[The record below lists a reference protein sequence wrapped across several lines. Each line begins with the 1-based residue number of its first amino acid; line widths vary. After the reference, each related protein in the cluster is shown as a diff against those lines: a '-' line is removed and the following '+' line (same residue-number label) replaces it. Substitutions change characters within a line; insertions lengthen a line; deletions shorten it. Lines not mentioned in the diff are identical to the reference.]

1 MKIEIHPSDEMGTVL
16 RTLKNTVIRFRE
28 KTFCIRKGF
37 ESDGVSTPRFL
48 WASVSP
54 AIDPRSIRG
63 GVAHDYI
70 YRVQPMGWTRGE
82 ADLMFFIFLV
92 EDGLGIWNALK
103 AYVGVR
109 LFGWIPWR
117 NNRENKEE

>member
-1 MKIEIHPSDEMGTVL
+1 MKIEIHKSDEMGNVL

-117 NNRENKEE
+117 KNRENKEE